1 VVSDYLFYKGGTE
14 ENSAS
19 FESRNRSIFACLQQ
33 ALKVRPVPTEITPV
47 SGAPDQG
54 HKTMR
59 TGLGV
64 GWREG
69 EFFHEANFRLAF
81 TICSIRNTAIRPA
94 RKSRRWE

>member
-1 VVSDYLFYKGGTE
+1 MYKGATE

-19 FESRNRSIFACLQQ
+19 FESRNRSILLARSK
-33 ALKVRPVPTEITPV
+33 LKVKPVPMKITPI

-59 TGLGV
+59 AGLGV

-94 RKSRRWE
+94 RKSTRWE